1 MYHFLLIYRLELN
14 TSINYLN
21 LNIIIVEVKEVKAES
36 HNKNSN
42 NSSRNAIYSS
52 STNESSSCR
61 NYLYSLLVT
70 RFSYNNIFNL
80 LNKNYLQENRIPLIS
95 FKEYRI
101 RENKTYCP

>member
-1 MYHFLLIYRLELN
+1 MYHFLLIYTLELN
-14 TSINYLN
+14 TNINYLN

-52 STNESSSCR
+52 SCR
-61 NYLYSLLVT
+61 NYVCSLLVT

-101 RENKTYCP
+101 RENKT

>member
-14 TSINYLN
+14 TTINYLN
-21 LNIIIVEVKEVKAES
+21 LNIIIVEVKEVKAEL

-42 NSSRNAIYSS
+42 NSSKNAIYSS
-52 STNESSSCR
+52 STNESSCR
-61 NYLYSLLVT
+61 NYLCSLLVT
-70 RFSYNNIFNL
+70 RFSYNNICNV
-80 LNKNYLQENRIPLIS
+80 LNKKYLQENRIPLIS